1 MVGARG
7 DALDWA
13 VALARAPGERH
24 ALRQRPLP
32 DGIEP
37 LLQIAAGRR
46 GEVLQEALARS
57 GEPEAE
63 LVEAVRFYLRE
74 VLFHADADAYR
85 LLGLAPGAS
94 AGQIKAHHRLLQ
106 QWLHPDRHG
115 SDWDAIFAGRVNAA
129 WDALRSPERRA
140 AYDAAHPPGASNPT
154 PPAAPWVAPRVRADA
169 PLADDDN
176 AARWRRRAPVLAL
189 FAACAVLGVAA
200 VRDALREPESRYAA
214 NSAGARGTARASA
227 PVALRLPPPAAG
239 VEGAAAAT
247 SPRKRAAAGP
257 RLAARPPSPATANH
271 GRTASAMPTLAA
283 PAAPASTAV
292 VATPAPPALRDIAP
306 VPRPPPAQVPVAAA
320 ASPLAAGSAAV
331 RLAPMPAPV
340 APASAPIAGPGP
352 VAAAMASPERVQQA
366 QRTGRELLAFLAA
379 PGARLPPIWDSLAA
393 QQRAVRLRDSLQASG
408 ETRAGDPQWRVEPED
423 AALQAVFGDHA
434 QVRAQLVWREQRW
447 LVSGV
452 ALERA
457 P

>member
-74 VLFHADADAYR
+74 VLFHAGADAYR
-85 LLGLAPGAS
+85 LLGLAPDAS

-140 AYDAAHPPGASNPT
+140 AYDAAHPPGASNAT

-169 PLADDDN
+169 PLVDDDN

-214 NSAGARGTARASA
+214 NSAGARGTARASE
-227 PVALRLPPPAAG
+227 PVALRLPPPAAVVAG
-239 VEGAAAAT
+239 DAAPA
-247 SPRKRAAAGP
+247 SLRKRAAARP
-257 RLAARPPSPATANH
+257 RLAARTPSPGPANDV
-271 GRTASAMPTLAA
+271 RTASAMPILAA
-283 PAAPASTAV
+283 RAAPASTAV
-292 VATPAPPALRDIAP
+292 AAIPTPPALRDIAP
-306 VPRPPPAQVPVAAA
+306 VPLPPPAQVPVAAA

-331 RLAPMPAPV
+331 RLAPIPALV
-340 APASAPIAGPGP
+340 APAIAPVAGPGP
-352 VAAAMASPERVQQA
+352 ASPERVQQA

-379 PGARLPPIWDSLAA
+379 PGASLPPIWDSLAA
-393 QQRAVRLRDSLQASG
+393 QQRAVRLRDSLHASG
-408 ETRAGDPQWRVEPED
+408 QTRAGDPQWRVEPED